1 MQFGVNKH
9 KWIFQRQQN
18 YMSLYDMWN
27 YFHQFAQDII
37 LLLMNNLHEKN
48 FTENKDKQNFDS
60 VCYL

>member
-1 MQFGVNKH
+1 
-9 KWIFQRQQN
+9 
-18 YMSLYDMWN
+18 MWN

-37 LLLMNNLHEKN
+37 LLLMNDLHEKN

>member
-1 MQFGVNKH
+1 
-9 KWIFQRQQN
+9 
-18 YMSLYDMWN
+18 MWN

-37 LLLMNNLHEKN
+37 LLLMNNLNERN